1 LRCGF
6 FCRLLFA
13 VFAAPT
19 DAAAEDMTF
28 RVKSMAENKVQIRF
42 FSRDRKVR
50 WPAVGRAYGLND
62 YNEHEYKLN
71 CINGERVC
79 YGAWI
84 TGNASRYWGVG
95 SEGKEACQGC
105 CYTCRG
111 RDTQL
116 IVLRATVRR

>member
-1 LRCGF
+1 MKKILAMWVF
-6 FCRLLFA
+6 LPALLFA

-62 YNEHEYKLN
+62 YNEHEY
-71 CINGERVC
+71 
-79 YGAWI
+79 
-84 TGNASRYWGVG
+84 
-95 SEGKEACQGC
+95 
-105 CYTCRG
+105 
-111 RDTQL
+111 
-116 IVLRATVRR
+116 